1 MGVQGLSTVLDTHR
15 QIYREV
21 RFMRS
26 RLLIDG
32 YNLLYLLYFRSGLDE
47 NHGGDY
53 AAFEDVIERFITA
66 LRDCR
71 ITPYV
76 VFDGAFDY
84 KDKKLETAT
93 ERAEDRI
100 RKAHQAAVGGMKQHI
115 LPLLAKLVF
124 KQTLVRLE
132 VPVAQCY
139 SEADQEIAA
148 LAREWQCP
156 VLSNDSDFY
165 IFELPA
171 GLLPISY
178 FRWEEVERSGSQ
190 RYIPCLSYS
199 TSSFCIFFNI
209 QPKLLPTFAA
219 LAGNDYV
226 KLQRKG
232 LSISWAQF
240 DPTGRET
247 PSRIEGLLCW
257 LKAFE
262 QPQEAVE
269 AVLGMMG
276 ELSRKKKVEVQQSLW
291 LGMQEYQLPPSSL
304 KRFFIHGVA
313 PKFPVIEEVK
323 KIYILPSKSYILN
336 VLLRHQS
343 RSLSLAVGHSDLP
356 CACLT
361 SRPLRQVMY
370 GLLLSGGKSILV
382 VEPERD
388 GLQIKLTRVQPTF
401 NGVLWQLA
409 LDSLDKVKAEPSER
423 LQVILEALGV
433 TEESLKHLPPQLRL
447 PVAVTCYW
455 LQKAQPPPD
464 QTLLKALLLGV
475 SNGDT
480 LRQREG
486 NEHKALVTISK
497 KIVGKY
503 NLDMVL
509 AHSFSQ
515 WQICL
520 KDSIH
525 LNQLLGCP
533 LPEPQIAGLYE
544 GTLLH
549 KLVPIMRTGGRL
561 KSYLKNDRSSVK
573 LYQTMQS
580 ILHQFYIQETST
592 PTETQKKVT
601 APQQQ
606 RQALD
611 DLTTNLN
618 QLFLE
623 DEDEENV
630 TEVKSAVRAQ
640 EDLHLNHLL
649 SVRTRYRSK
658 ERNNR
663 CNKPELT
670 RKEERRGWDLLCGPE
685 VQLSVRNQQEPSNCT
700 SLIKTIK
707 VMKKKK
713 NFYGSS
719 FRTRYF

>member
-1 MGVQGLSTVLDTHR
+1 MIRVQQLRCEKRNLRKPKEEKGEKRLSCRFLCSLGPNMGVQGLSTVLDTHR

-32 YNLLYLLYFRSGLDE
+32 CNLLYLLYFRSGLDE
-47 NHGGDY
+47 NHGGEY
-53 AAFEDVIERFITA
+53 AAFEDLIERFITA
-66 LRDCR
+66 LRDCEV
-71 ITPYV
+71 TPYV
-76 VFDGAFDY
+76 VLDGGSDY
-84 KDKKLETAT
+84 TDKKLETLT
-93 ERAEDRI
+93 RRAEDRI

-115 LPLLAKLVF
+115 LPLLAKL
-124 KQTLVRLE
+124 

-156 VLSNDSDFY
+156 VLSNDSDFC

-304 KRFFIHGVA
+304 KRFFIHGA
-313 PKFPVIEEVK
+313 PPPLPARLTGDILDVLLLQRLSLNIPVEHAD
-323 KIYILPSKSYILN
+323 LPS
-336 VLLRHQS
+336 
-343 RSLSLAVGHSDLP
+343 
-356 CACLT
+356 ACLT
-361 SRPLRQVMY
+361 SRLLRQVMY
-370 GLLLSGGKSILV
+370 GLLLGGGKPRV
-382 VEPERD
+382 VEERHRE
-388 GLQIKLTRVQPTF
+388 GLQLKFIPVQPISRDSVAF
-401 NGVLWQLA
+401 K
-409 LDSLDKVKAEPSER
+409 SLDKAEPSER

-475 SNGDT
+475 SAGVRVRVSNLKT
-480 LRQREG
+480 LE
-486 NEHKALVTISK
+486 NHWNPKLDKVVT
-497 KIVGKY
+497 
-503 NLDMVL
+503 
-509 AHSFSQ
+509 HSFNQ

-533 LPEPQIAGLYE
+533 LPEPQIARLYK
-544 GTLLH
+544 GTLVH
-549 KLVPIMRTGGRL
+549 QLVHMMKKGVKL
-561 KSYLKNDRSSVK
+561 KSFLKSNRSSVK
-573 LYQTMQS
+573 QYQRMLAF
-580 ILHQFYIQETST
+580 IHKLHTQQTSMFS
-592 PTETQKKVT
+592 ETQSKVR

-606 RQALD
+606 QQRQPLD
-611 DLTTNLN
+611 DLTAGLQ
-618 QLFLE
+618 QLFLQ
-623 DEDEENV
+623 DNDEETA
-630 TEVKSAVRAQ
+630 TEVKSAVSAQ
-640 EDLHLNHLL
+640 KDLDLDRML
-649 SVRTRYRSK
+649 SVKTRYRTK

-663 CNKPELT
+663 CKNPEVA
-670 RKEERRGWDLLCGPE
+670 RKEECRGWDLL
-685 VQLSVRNQQEPSNCT
+685 
-700 SLIKTIK
+700 
-707 VMKKKK
+707 
-713 NFYGSS
+713 
-719 FRTRYF
+719 

>member
-1 MGVQGLSTVLDTHR
+1 MTTPQAAPYILNKELLNKQSLLFSSGRHVDLSEDH
-15 QIYREV
+15 Q
-21 RFMRS
+21 S
-26 RLLIDG
+26 
-32 YNLLYLLYFRSGLDE
+32 LDE
-47 NHGGDY
+47 NHGGEY
-53 AAFEDVIERFITA
+53 AAFEDLIERFITA
-66 LRDCR
+66 LRDCEV
-71 ITPYV
+71 TPYV
-76 VFDGAFDY
+76 VLDGGSDY
-84 KDKKLETAT
+84 TDKKLETLT
-93 ERAEDRI
+93 RRAEDRI

-115 LPLLAKLVF
+115 LPLLAKL
-124 KQTLVRLE
+124 

-156 VLSNDSDFY
+156 VLSNDSDFC

-304 KRFFIHGVA
+304 KRFFIHGA
-313 PKFPVIEEVK
+313 PPPLPVVGRVPHWMCLPLTQARLTGDILDVLLLQRLSLNIPVEHAD
-323 KIYILPSKSYILN
+323 LPS
-336 VLLRHQS
+336 
-343 RSLSLAVGHSDLP
+343 
-356 CACLT
+356 ACLT
-361 SRPLRQVMY
+361 SRLLRQVMY
-370 GLLLSGGKSILV
+370 GLLLAEILTTSLTFSV
-382 VEPERD
+382 RNFFY
-388 GLQIKLTRVQPTF
+388 LQIKSKNTHPTDAGTRESIKTQISTVSYL
-401 NGVLWQLA
+401 VE
-409 LDSLDKVKAEPSER
+409 LDFPSER

-464 QTLLKALLLGV
+464 QTLLKALLLG
-475 SNGDT
+475 
-480 LRQREG
+480 
-486 NEHKALVTISK
+486 TINVPS
-497 KIVGKY
+497 GKY
-503 NLDMVL
+503 LKTLENHWNPKLDKVVT
-509 AHSFSQ
+509 HSFNQ

-533 LPEPQIAGLYE
+533 LPEPQIRMLAFI
-544 GTLLH
+544 H
-549 KLVPIMRTGGRL
+549 KLHTQ
-561 KSYLKNDRSSVK
+561 
-573 LYQTMQS
+573 QTSMFS
-580 ILHQFYIQETST
+580 
-592 PTETQKKVT
+592 ETQSKVR

-606 RQALD
+606 QQRQPLD
-611 DLTTNLN
+611 DLTAGLQ
-618 QLFLE
+618 QLFLQ
-623 DEDEENV
+623 DNDEETA
-630 TEVKSAVRAQ
+630 TEVKSAVSAQ
-640 EDLHLNHLL
+640 KDLDLDRML
-649 SVRTRYRSK
+649 SVKTRYRTK

-663 CNKPELT
+663 CKNPEVA
-670 RKEERRGWDLLCGPE
+670 RKEECRGWDLL
-685 VQLSVRNQQEPSNCT
+685 
-700 SLIKTIK
+700 
-707 VMKKKK
+707 
-713 NFYGSS
+713 
-719 FRTRYF
+719 